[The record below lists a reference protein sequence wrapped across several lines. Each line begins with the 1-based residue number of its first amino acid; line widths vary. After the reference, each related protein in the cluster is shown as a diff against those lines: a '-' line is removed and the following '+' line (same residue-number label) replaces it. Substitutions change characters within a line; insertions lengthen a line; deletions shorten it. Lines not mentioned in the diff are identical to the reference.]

1 MPGVYAAVDSD
12 GDLPFQIAARHG
24 NWVVLDWIF
33 RKWKENGYSDLINV
47 NKVDSEGYTALMHCC
62 LLGYS
67 LGQSKNVAKLE

>member
-24 NWVVLDWIF
+24 NWVVLDWII

-47 NKVDSEGYTALMHCC
+47 NKVD
-62 LLGYS
+62 
-67 LGQSKNVAKLE
+67 